1 MTPGG
6 RPRAPRGVRKHAP
19 RRVDPGTLEK
29 HAPLGLRGPSIV
41 RSARHKAPRAS
52 WTGGTRRGNSARARK
67 RASGSIM
74 ARGVSRFRRHCRSRF
89 PHDIFATEKRAAK
102 TVRAR
107 AEPREPAAR
116 LSDGG
121 EAPAV
126 ALTGARACCSYRRRE
141 SARVVRIDIKRKRS
155 RSFQSRR
162 RVARPASSRSS
173 RSPPKRILSTPHASD
188 ALMSLRCEP

>member
-1 MTPGG
+1 MTPRG

-67 RASGSIM
+67 RASGRVIWRAACRGFGGSA
-74 ARGVSRFRRHCRSRF
+74 ARGFH
-89 PHDIFATEKRAAK
+89 IFETEKRAAN
-102 TVRAR
+102 TARSR

-162 RVARPASSRSS
+162 RVARPASSRS
-173 RSPPKRILSTPHASD
+173 PPKRILSTPHASD